1 MCTWNSAEFKIRFSG
16 CVVKCLSTLARSL
29 TSLSCHVRRSQLW
42 RSIYCWSSYSNKFCQ
57 WNQCTLYTSVG
68 SPPSSPL
75 STSLVQS
82 SHNIVCNSQ
91 SSLCYHFLNVKYSR
105 RFLALPV
112 SSCFTA
118 PLLQCTID
126 GIPFR
131 KHSVNSTMKERNS
144 RTQMLEHKCWN
155 KGHLSSCA
163 PIPVMLTEHVEKCG
177 VILKNAWKL
186 TSDWLLFNLC

>member
-1 MCTWNSAEFKIRFSG
+1 MCTWNSAEVKIRFSG
-16 CVVKCLSTLARSL
+16 CVVKCLSNLARSL
-29 TSLSCHVRRSQLW
+29 TSLSCHVRCSRLW
-42 RSIYCWSSYSNKFCQ
+42 RSTYCWSPYSNKFCQ

-75 STSLVQS
+75 SAL
-82 SHNIVCNSQ
+82 CNSQ

-118 PLLQCTID
+118 SFLQCTII

-144 RTQMLEHKCWN
+144 RTKTLEHKCWN

-177 VILKNAWKL
+177 VILKNARKL